1 MKHYIL
7 DTYNISSLIGQAD
20 SNNKAIYF
28 LVTLLRY
35 FSLKHPT
42 YRISMVIDG
51 FATQEFM
58 LPPNVIVVNSGYD
71 TKADEIIKDMIDFEQ
86 AKSSCTIVSSDL
98 EVYSYAR
105 ISSCRPMKSDDFLDL
120 LQKNYIAMTGDK
132 QGKTDKPVT
141 TTASE
146 KKKLMSEFDKELDD
160 KSFMEEYKVKNINK
174 EKQAF
179 AYIDFSKEPPMQGK
193 KKKSKRQSFDL
204 TDKSFSMTKEEM
216 DELLK
221 LFGGDK

>member
-7 DTYNISSLIGQAD
+7 DTYNITNLIRQAD
-20 SNNKAIYF
+20 SNNRAIYF
-28 LVTLLRY
+28 LVTLIRY

-42 YRISMVIDG
+42 YSISMVFDG

-58 LPPNVIVVNSGYD
+58 LPPNVFVVNSGYD

-86 AKSSCTIVSSDL
+86 AKASCTVVSSDL

-105 ISSCRPMKSDDFLDL
+105 ISSCKPMKSDDFLDI
-120 LQKNYIAMTGDK
+120 LQKNYISMTGEK
-132 QGKTDKPVT
+132 QGKPDKPVT
-141 TTASE
+141 TTAAE
-146 KKKLMSEFDKELDD
+146 KKNLMNEFSKELED
-160 KSFMEEYKVKNINK
+160 KSFMEEYKAKNINK

-179 AYIDFSKEPPMQGK
+179 SYIDFTKEPPMQGK
-193 KKKSKRQSFDL
+193 KKKAKSQVFDL